1 MAAMYLAHLQVLL
14 LHRGQLIAQLPIQ
27 WAASSGSSPQ
37 GISCAMGWERAQLP
51 QEGSREEAREVVAV
65 DGRRGPAPA
74 LASISVRRWTPVD
87 QRGRSRAEQLEV
99 LRVGIEIAIAE
110 NLEDALDRLAREGS
124 DLRPVAGAT
133 DLMLRLKAGRLR
145 AARLLS
151 IADLSALAYVR
162 QRPDAVDIGAL
173 TLVADL
179 IGHPIVRSELP
190 AVERAARDFA
200 SPQIRNRATVG
211 GNIGNASPAADL
223 VCAFIALG
231 ARVALRSL
239 RGDRSMPLE
248 ELFTGPGTTLVAPV
262 AVELPRRAAFHQS
275 FAKFGNRSAN
285 VIAAVNMAIALEL
298 DAGLIRSAR
307 VAYGCCAPVPLRAR
321 GVEGY
326 LAGKV
331 LDEPLISGVRDAVLA
346 EIRPIGDVRGSRRYK
361 ELLAVHATED
371 ALAQALEL
379 ERARSGLIG

>member
-1 MAAMYLAHLQVLL
+1 
-14 LHRGQLIAQLPIQ
+14 
-27 WAASSGSSPQ
+27 
-37 GISCAMGWERAQLP
+37 
-51 QEGSREEAREVVAV
+51 
-65 DGRRGPAPA
+65 
-74 LASISVRRWTPVD
+74 
-87 QRGRSRAEQLEV
+87 
-99 LRVGIEIAIAE
+99 VGIEIAIAE
-110 NLEDALDRLAREGS
+110 NLEDALDRLAREGG

-133 DLMLRLKAGRLR
+133 DVMLRLKAGRLR

-162 QRPDAVDIGAL
+162 QGHDAVEIGAL

-179 IGHPIVRSELP
+179 IGHPVVRSELP

-231 ARVALRSL
+231 ARVVLRSL
-239 RGDRSMPLE
+239 HGDRSMPLE
-248 ELFTGPGTTLVAPV
+248 ELFTGPGTTLVAPGELIA
-262 AVELPRRAAFHQS
+262 AVELPRRFASYQS

-285 VIAAVNMAIALEL
+285 VIAAVNMAMALEL

-331 LDEPLISGVRDAVLA
+331 LDEPLIFGVRDAVLA
-346 EIRPIGDVRGSRRYK
+346 EIRPIGDVRGSRHYK
-361 ELLAVHATED
+361 ELLAVHAIED
-371 ALAQALEL
+371 ALAQALEA
-379 ERARSGLIG
+379 ERARRAE